1 MSEVLL
7 LIAVVAF
14 ALYWLNAIRC
24 KDIAIECARRE
35 CKRQDVQ
42 LLDQTVHQVRISMS
56 RDVNYRWRLWREYH
70 FEYSADVV
78 EREQGKVTL
87 LGNRLNHIAL
97 ESFGPVVH

>member
-14 ALYWLNAIRC
+14 SLYWLNAIQC

-35 CKRQDVQ
+35 CKRHDVQ

-56 RDVNYRWRLWREYH
+56 RDVHDRWRLWREYH
-70 FEYSADVV
+70 FEYSADGV

-87 LGNRLNHIAL
+87 LGNRLNHVAL
-97 ESFGPVVH
+97 GSFGPVVH